1 MTTDISNSNQL
12 SVGPVSIADMITMQ
26 AAVDRFEAL
35 DQPVDAIQG
44 VTLLDPMGGGLAVGD
59 LWLIAGGRYVGLT
72 ATALTLARELATA
85 GIETVLAVGDTNV
98 DVLTT
103 KLIAA
108 MAHVGSQNLEPGRR
122 SSLRQDEQERVSA
135 AIEDLRDL
143 RLRMFDPRWSEDLD
157 SNAML
162 SWLWDT
168 DAARGR
174 VLIID
179 DADAWV
185 RRLGPDI
192 PKRLKDLA
200 QRWNA
205 TVVAL
210 AHSEHPR
217 PMRRKHPREEW
228 CHWERH
234 LDATVILDRP
244 ELHNPRSQRVGE
256 IDAYGWSTRAAQTQE
271 GFIFQG
277 HYGSI
282 TRPGR

>member
-1 MTTDISNSNQL
+1 
-12 SVGPVSIADMITMQ
+12 MITMQ
-26 AAVDRFEAL
+26 TAVDRFEAL
-35 DQPVDAIQG
+35 VEPVSAIRG
-44 VTLLDPMGGGLAVGD
+44 VTLLDPMGGGFSVGD
-59 LWLIAGGRYVGLT
+59 LWLITGGRLVGLT

-85 GIETVLAVGDTNV
+85 GIETVLAVGDTNL
-98 DVLTT
+98 DALTT

-108 MAHVGSQNLEPGRR
+108 MAHVASPHLEPGRR
-122 SSLRQDEQERVSA
+122 NELRSDEQERVTA
-135 AIEDLRDL
+135 AIEDLRALPL
-143 RLRMFDPRWSEDLD
+143 RLFDPRWSEDLD

-168 DAARGR
+168 DVARAR
-174 VLIID
+174 VLVID

-200 QRWNA
+200 VRWNA
-205 TVVAL
+205 TVIAL

-217 PMRRKHPREEW
+217 PMRRKHPRDEW
-228 CHWERH
+228 FDWERH

-244 ELHNPRSQRVGE
+244 ELHNPRCQRAAE
-256 IDAYGWSTRAAQTQE
+256 IDAHGWSTRAAQTQE
-271 GFIFQG
+271 TFVFQG

-282 TRPGR
+282 ALPRLLHA

>member
-1 MTTDISNSNQL
+1 MLD
-12 SVGPVSIADMITMQ
+12 VKIAPMITMR
-26 AAVDRFEAL
+26 AAIDRFEAL
-35 DQPVDAIQG
+35 DTPVDAIHG
-44 VTLLDPMGGGLAVGD
+44 VTLLDPMGGGFAVGD
-59 LWLIAGGRYVGLT
+59 LWLIAGGRRVGLT

-98 DVLTT
+98 DVLTR

-108 MAHVGSQNLEPGRR
+108 LANVASNQLEPGRR
-122 SSLRQDEQERVSA
+122 SELRPDQQERVNP

-143 RLRMFDPRWSEDLD
+143 PLRLFDPLWSEGLD
-157 SNAML
+157 NNAML

-168 DAARGR
+168 DVARGR

-192 PKRLKDLA
+192 PGRLKDLA
-200 QRWNA
+200 TRWDA
-205 TVVAL
+205 TVIAL

-217 PMRRKHPREEW
+217 PMRRKHPRDEW
-228 CHWERH
+228 CRWERH

-244 ELHNPRSQRVGE
+244 EMHNPHSRRATE
-256 IDAYGWSTRAAQTQE
+256 IDAYAWSTRVAQTQE
-271 GFIFQG
+271 TFIFQG
-277 HYGSI
+277 YYGSI
-282 TRPGR
+282 ARPRLLRT